1 MNRVI
6 SIGYGRHLFEAGNPE
21 QVRLMACAEAVT
33 SLDMVVF
40 SKRSHGLKVSTPSSS
55 LTLHPTNSRNN
66 LGALIDAFVIARSL
80 IKSSKQPA
88 TVTSQDPFETALV
101 GIFLKKLYGVK
112 LIIQEHGDFFG
123 TPHWRRESLFNR
135 VRYYFGLWA
144 LRQADV
150 VRVVS
155 KRTKKRFEVRGI
167 KSVVTLPVQIDIAP
181 LLQEGTDPTIAK
193 LIEQGDFV
201 FLSVARFV
209 PQKNLTLLLRAFA
222 TVHHSNPRVRL
233 VLVGKGE
240 EESHLRS
247 LMSNF
252 PPATQAAITIL
263 PWSQDV
269 GSLMRSASAYVLSS
283 NYEGW
288 GRVLIE
294 SLVAQLPIVTT
305 DVGCVGELV
314 VHNHH
319 GLVVP
324 VDSQTKLT
332 EAMLTLVTD
341 TACYTQIKK
350 NLSILDT
357 RTIPGTDS
365 ESYASHWADIFGR

>member
-6 SIGYGRHLFEAGNPE
+6 SIGYGRHVFEDGNQE
-21 QVRLMACAEAVT
+21 RIRLMACAEAVA
-33 SLDMVVF
+33 SYDMILF
-40 SKRSHGLKVSTPSSS
+40 SKRSHGLKTNTPSSS
-55 LTLHPTNSRNN
+55 LTLHPTNSSNN
-66 LGALIDAFVIARSL
+66 LKALIDAFVIARRL
-80 IKSSKQPA
+80 IKSSKQPV
-88 TVTSQDPFETALV
+88 TITSQDPFETAFV
-101 GIFLKKLYGVK
+101 GILLKKLYGVK

-123 TPHWRRESLFNR
+123 TPHWRRESLLNR

-155 KRTKKRFEVRGI
+155 KRTKERFEARGI
-167 KSVVTLPVQIDIAP
+167 KSVVTLSVQIDITP
-181 LLQEGTDPTIAK
+181 LLQAGTDPTITH
-193 LIEQGDFV
+193 LIEQEGFV

-222 TVHHSNPRVRL
+222 TVHQNAPHAKL

-240 EESHLRS
+240 EEPRLRT
-247 LMSNF
+247 LMSHF
-252 PPATQAAITIL
+252 PSATQAAITIL
-263 PWSQDV
+263 PWSQGV

-305 DVGCVGELV
+305 DVGCAGEV
-314 VHNHH
+314 VIHNHH

-324 VDSQTKLT
+324 VDSQAELTK
-332 EAMLTLVTD
+332 AMLTLVTD
-341 TACYTQIKK
+341 TAYYTQIKK
-350 NLSILDT
+350 NLSLLDT